1 MDIQNTLDKIN
12 NFDPND
18 IDWNNMGSWPLVGR
32 VTFAILVF
40 CVLLAVAYF
49 LLGIAD
55 QRSQFDRVLAQEET
69 LKKELETKS
78 FRVSNLD
85 AYKSQLAEI
94 EESFGSLL
102 RQLPRDTEVA
112 GLLED
117 ITASALGANLTI
129 KSIKLDKENETE
141 FYTELPINVDVVGEY
156 HDFGAFVSAVAG
168 LGRIVTLHDFDVASA
183 KENGKKL
190 GLKIIAK
197 TYRYNDETKKP
208 KNKNKNK
215 KKKKKGKR

>member
-12 NFDPND
+12 SFDPND

-32 VTFAILVF
+32 VIFAALF
-40 CVLLAVAYF
+40 FTVLLAIAYF
-49 LLGIAD
+49 VLGIAD
-55 QRSQFDRVLAQEET
+55 QQEQYDRVLAQEES

-85 AYKSQLAEI
+85 AYKKQLADI

-141 FYTELPINVDVVGEY
+141 FYTELPINIDVEGEY

-168 LGRIVTLHDFDVASA
+168 LGRIVTLHDFDVVSA
-183 KENGKKL
+183 GGKKL
-190 GLKIIAK
+190 SLKITAK
-197 TYRYNDETKKP
+197 TYRYNDEAKKP
-208 KNKNKNK
+208 RQKN
-215 KKKKKGKR
+215 KKKKGKR